1 MPPRFVRCHDTVLV
15 RPLGPH
21 AWLGRLPNGHELAVL
36 LPRAGLAAAARPA
49 AGSRV
54 TVEISPADFSHG
66 RLVLGAAP
74 TGGTAQSEQ
83 LSDS

>member
-1 MPPRFVRCHDTVLV
+1 MPPRFVCCHNTVLV

-36 LPRAGLAAAARPA
+36 LPRTGLAAAARPA

-54 TVEISPADFSHG
+54 TVEISPADFTHG
-66 RLVLGAAP
+66 RLVPGAESPGAI
-74 TGGTAQSEQ
+74 S
-83 LSDS
+83 

>member
-1 MPPRFVRCHDTVLV
+1 MPTRFVHCHDTVLV
-15 RPLGPH
+15 RALGPQ

-36 LPRAGLAAAARPA
+36 LPRARLAAAAQPA

-66 RLVLGAAP
+66 RLVPGA
-74 TGGTAQSEQ
+74 
-83 LSDS
+83 DSPGAIS